1 MVAGD
6 GCESGG
12 FDFVSPKGAADD
24 DMCAFFDEVDAAAG
38 GRLVAFGWA
47 MAEDLAGGK
56 LGGR

>member
-1 MVAGD
+1 VVHGD

-12 FDFVSPKGAADD
+12 FDFTSPKAQADD
-24 DMCAFFDEVDAAAG
+24 DLCAFFNSVDIPSG

>member
-1 MVAGD
+1 VVAGD

-12 FDFVSPKGAADD
+12 FDFISPKGAADVD
-24 DMCAFFDEVDAAAG
+24 VCTFFAGVDVPSG

>member
-1 MVAGD
+1 VAD
-6 GCESGG
+6 E
-12 FDFVSPKGAADD
+12 DV
-24 DMCAFFDEVDAAAG
+24 CAFFAGVDTQAG

>member
-6 GCESGG
+6 GNEAGG
-12 FDFVSPKGAADD
+12 FDFASPKSPPATETV
-24 DMCAFFDEVDAAAG
+24 AFFKGMDTRSG

-47 MAEDLAGGK
+47 MAEDLAAGK